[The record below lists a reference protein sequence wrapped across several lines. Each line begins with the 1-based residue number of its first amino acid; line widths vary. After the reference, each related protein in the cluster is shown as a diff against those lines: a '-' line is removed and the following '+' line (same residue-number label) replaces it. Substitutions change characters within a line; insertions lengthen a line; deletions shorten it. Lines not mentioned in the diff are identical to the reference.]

1 MAAIANTAA
10 ELRVSNHL
18 WEKNKNITGKYQ
30 ESATDTI
37 CNAGF
42 LCKPVSLMPNDGYPV
57 AAGIY
62 NENAWIMNLADDTD
76 ATGEVYFC
84 NTFDVQEIAAGDN
97 IFRVGAK
104 TLGLPLPAGERGTF
118 TRIDGFEMHDHIR
131 FGVGNFKST
140 PTVGQ
145 YATIEDGLLK
155 PAAAAPST
163 TGELYFEILGTGTFT
178 EGAYAAFTYY
188 DVRAMRVITSA

>member
-1 MAAIANTAA
+1 MAAIAYTAA

-42 LCKPVSLMPNDGYPV
+42 LCKPVSQLPCDGYST
-57 AAGIY
+57 AIY
-62 NENAWIMNLADDTD
+62 NENAWLMNMADDTD
-76 ATGEVYFC
+76 ATGDVYFC

-118 TRIDGFEMHDHIR
+118 TRIDGFEMHDQIR

-155 PAAAAPST
+155 PAASAPTT
-163 TGELYFEILGTGTFT
+163 TGELYFEILATGTFT

>member
-42 LCKPVSLMPNDGYPV
+42 LCKRAGRLPCDGYGT
-57 AAGIY
+57 AIY
-62 NENAWIMNLADDTD
+62 NENAWLMNMADDTD

-104 TLGLPLPAGERGTF
+104 TLGLPIPAGERGTF
-118 TRIDGFEMHDHIR
+118 TRIDGYDAHDQIR

-155 PAAAAPST
+155 PSASAATT
-163 TGELYFEILGTGTFT
+163 TGELYFEILATGYFT
-178 EGAYAAFTYY
+178 EGAYQGFAYY
-188 DVRAMRVITSA
+188 DVRAVRVTTVAG

>member
-30 ESATDTI
+30 ESATDAI

-42 LCKPVSLMPNDGYPV
+42 LCKRAGRLPCDGYGT
-57 AAGIY
+57 AIY
-62 NENAWIMNLADDTD
+62 NENAWLMNMADDTD

-104 TLGLPLPAGERGTF
+104 TLGLPIPAGERGTF
-118 TRIDGFEMHDHIR
+118 TRIDGYDAHDQIR

-155 PAAAAPST
+155 PAASAPTT
-163 TGELYFEILGTGTFT
+163 TGALYFEILATGYFT
-178 EGAYAAFTYY
+178 EGAYQSFAYY
-188 DVRAMRVITSA
+188 DVRAARVTTVAG